1 VNPPTRIRFV
11 IVAASETTGGAR
23 ANRPHPAQQAT
34 AQGTAELGTP
44 APLNRTERQ
53 QLDVVRR
60 FGTTGS
66 LVLAFG
72 AIGAGAAPV
81 DNPLSGV
88 RLLGL
93 PVRIPT
99 VAMACAW
106 LGMMMLVI
114 SWLWLG
120 KLSWPGKERMVS
132 VTQLA
137 RTVVMWALPLAL
149 APPLFSTDVYSYLAQ
164 SEVAARG
171 YNPYELGPVNALGVE
186 HPFTSNVPNIW
197 RDTPSPYGP
206 LFLMIGQ
213 TLSRV
218 IGDNVVFG
226 VLLWRVVMLCGFAM
240 AIWAIPR
247 LARRCGVQPV
257 AALWLSAANPVALF
271 HVVSGMH
278 NEAIMVGI
286 MLAAIELGLR
296 WQNWAGTIVAGVLLT
311 IAGAIKPPAFIA
323 LGFFGIYLVVRR
335 GSRWGDLLRTA
346 AVLTATFL
354 ATMTV
359 ITLASG
365 WGLGWIETFDVPN
378 RVKTFM
384 APLTAFGM
392 TGGGIT
398 MVLGLGNH
406 TDAML
411 VITKLLGYAI
421 TAVVCLRLLWLSF
434 RGRINPLTGLGIT
447 LLVLALAVPVL
458 WPWYLLWPVTTL
470 AISTNDNRFR
480 ITATVICASVS
491 LLVPPTGAGYPLRAY
506 QIPLAVSAALVAFLL
521 LLWLLRGKV
530 PWPGPTR
537 GRARGGAS

>member
-1 VNPPTRIRFV
+1 AAPCPAAPGLAAAAGGGDPAFFTTRMLPNSASVASARGEGELVNPPTRIRFV

-186 HPFTSNVPNIW
+186 HPFTSNVPNTG
-197 RDTPSPYGP
+197 RAAPPPCGP
-206 LFLMIGQ
+206 LPLMIGQ
-213 TLSRV
+213 PLSRV

-286 MLAAIELGLR
+286 MRSEE
-296 WQNWAGTIVAGVLLT
+296 
-311 IAGAIKPPAFIA
+311 
-323 LGFFGIYLVVRR
+323 RR
-335 GSRWGDLLRTA
+335 VGKECRSRGEPHHEEKDYESKHIR
-346 AVLTATFL
+346 AT
-354 ATMTV
+354 
-359 ITLASG
+359 
-365 WGLGWIETFDVPN
+365 
-378 RVKTFM
+378 
-384 APLTAFGM
+384 
-392 TGGGIT
+392 
-398 MVLGLGNH
+398 
-406 TDAML
+406 
-411 VITKLLGYAI
+411 
-421 TAVVCLRLLWLSF
+421 
-434 RGRINPLTGLGIT
+434 
-447 LLVLALAVPVL
+447 
-458 WPWYLLWPVTTL
+458 
-470 AISTNDNRFR
+470 DNRL
-480 ITATVICASVS
+480 S
-491 LLVPPTGAGYPLRAY
+491 
-506 QIPLAVSAALVAFLL
+506 
-521 LLWLLRGKV
+521 
-530 PWPGPTR
+530 
-537 GRARGGAS
+537 